1 MRLQNFLRK
10 RKKIL
15 CYWNA
20 CSMIYEVYDCIRL
33 SNDII
38 LGNEVY
44 IVYDV
49 LILWQIKRMVQN
61 EIVQKIEQG
70 RIKAVAGAVEQ
81 GI

>member
-1 MRLQNFLRK
+1 
-10 RKKIL
+10 
-15 CYWNA
+15 
-20 CSMIYEVYDCIRL
+20 MIYEVYDCIRL

-38 LGNEVY
+38 PGNEVY
-44 IVYDV
+44 EV

-61 EIVQKIEQG
+61 EIVRKIEQG